1 MNSFALA
8 LMVSLALSAPF
19 SPAVTAAA
27 VPERPAVQARE
38 AVPEV
43 PEVPKVYPS
52 SPEGAPVTY
61 EFRLP
66 VLMYHHVVPDGQK
79 CNEMTVTAGRLEQ
92 DLRWLAENGYETVLP
107 RELAAGEPLPEKPV
121 LITFDDGYRSNYNLA
136 YPLFQEFEAKAAISI
151 MVYMQDNAASDFITW
166 SMCQEMQESGLV
178 EFGSH
183 TYLMH
188 NLDDTRHG
196 SFDPEGANGVQREDG
211 ETDEAFRARVLED
224 IQLSYDLMAENLG
237 QPPVFFAYPFGLTD
251 PDADHLIQE
260 LFSVTAVTLP
270 KTADLSQG
278 LYNLPRY
285 TVTMSAGLDSILNP
299 PLKKVIKAKIKELL
313 GM

>member
-121 LITFDDGYRSNYNLA
+121 LITFDDGYRSNYELA
-136 YPLFQEFEAKAAISI
+136 YPLLQKYQARAAIAI
-151 MVYMQDNAASDFITW
+151 MVYMQDNWAEGFLSWD
-166 SMCQEMQESGLV
+166 MCREMTASGLV
-178 EFGSH
+178 EIGSH
-183 TYLMH
+183 GYAIH
-188 NLDDTRHG
+188 NLDGRMG
-196 SFDPEGANGVQREDG
+196 NFAAGQANGVQRRKG
-211 ETDEAFRARVLED
+211 ESDDDFYCRVLED
-224 IQLSYDLMAENLG
+224 LRYSHQRIAMELG
-237 QPPVFFAYPFGLTD
+237 TAPSFFAYPW
-251 PDADHLIQE
+251 P
-260 LFSVTAVTLP
+260 LP
-270 KTADLSQG
+270 FT
-278 LYNLPRY
+278 
-285 TVTMSAGLDSILNP
+285 
-299 PLKKVIKAKIKELL
+299 
-313 GM
+313 